1 MSEPAGG
8 PVDDGPQNQLEEL
21 LLRAADHPGDPDA
34 GPAFV
39 AAFMDASVGV
49 PGTAQDGG
57 FTPLVVELPGRRRA
71 GLAFSHARRG
81 AEWGRQWMASQAVQG
96 GQPTMPEGFEV
107 RGTTGRDLMRQLV
120 GHDLGLVL
128 NPGSRHGKEFFVAE
142 MSDLLAGVD
151 PGTTH
156 RVQQQG
162 ATVEVGVPAYVPD
175 GLVEQLRDGFTA
187 LGGVETAT
195 LAWIRYEDGLQGY
208 LLGLTTARPREEVLP
223 VVEQAVDVLEGR
235 TLDVTVGPPGATLL
249 TSGLEP
255 FLDARG

>member
-1 MSEPAGG
+1 MSGTTAG
-8 PVDDGPQNQLEEL
+8 PVEDGPQNELEVL
-21 LLRAADHPGDPDA
+21 LVRAADHPEDREA

-39 AAFMDASVGV
+39 AAFMEASVGV

-57 FTPLVVELPGRRRA
+57 FTPMVVGLPGRRRA

-81 AEWGRQWMASQAVQG
+81 AEWGRQWMASQAAQG
-96 GQPTMPEGFEV
+96 TEPTMPPGFEV

-162 ATVEVGVPAYVPD
+162 ATVEVGAPAYVPD

-187 LGGVETAT
+187 LGEVETAT
-195 LAWIRYEDGLQGY
+195 LTWIRYEDGMQGY
-208 LLGLTTARPREEVLP
+208 LLGVTTARPREEVLP
-223 VVEQAVDVLEGR
+223 VVEQAVGTLEGR
-235 TLDVTVGPPGATLL
+235 TLDVTVGPPGARLL
-249 TSGLEP
+249 TAGVEP
-255 FLDARG
+255 FLGGRA